1 MTGCNLG
8 PAARESSMR
17 CSSSAG
23 RLWLVLLPTKQ
34 TKLHDEKRLMT
45 DKGTVVSLFLFLA
58 GLSRRSDLR
67 AALPCVSP
75 FALRLGLSTP
85 ASVSLKG
92 SIASS
97 VVTACALGFV
107 CGPKSPRSGPES
119 VALVLTLVS
128 PPSGVRE
135 TSQEHSPSLTG
146 SHKCLA
152 GVSGSSTPQE
162 PSRDLRAR
170 SRDARACEATSRT
183 PYGPPSRRC
192 GEEGGE
198 GRSSPG
204 LGPSRRIFGGGSP
217 SARSFTT
224 PPRAQSVS
232 TRSDRRFL
240 RYLGDTVYK
249 I

>member
-1 MTGCNLG
+1 MD

-17 CSSSAG
+17 CSSSAR

-67 AALPCVSP
+67 AALPCASP

-97 VVTACALGFV
+97 VVAACALGFV
-107 CGPKSPRSGPES
+107 CGPKSPRSGLES
-119 VALVLTLVS
+119 PPKGSLVLTLVS
-128 PPSGVRE
+128 PPPPRASGKPHGSTHRASRGL
-135 TSQEHSPSLTG
+135 TNASQG
-146 SHKCLA
+146 SQGLRNPPATFGLVLGTHGRAKRPPARRTVPQVDAA
-152 GVSGSSTPQE
+152 GRG
-162 PSRDLRAR
+162 
-170 SRDARACEATSRT
+170 
-183 PYGPPSRRC
+183 
-192 GEEGGE
+192 GGE

-232 TRSDRRFL
+232 KRSDRRFL
-240 RYLGDTVYK
+240 RYLGDTAYK